1 MDFLNELNNNQ
12 KEAVLHTEGPS
23 LVIAGAGSGKTRVL
37 TYRIANLLGKG
48 VPAYKILALTFTNKA
63 AREMQK
69 RIAQLVGSENAA
81 NLWMGTFHSVFSKI
95 LRFEAEKLGYTSNF
109 TIYDTQDS
117 KNLIKSIIKDL
128 KLDDKIYKPNDVLG
142 RISMAKNNLIVAQ
155 VYAQSARIIEAD
167 KAARKPM
174 IAEIY
179 NHYQRRCKQS
189 DAMDFDDLLLQ
200 TNILFRD
207 FPEIL
212 DKYQNKFSYLLVD
225 EYQDTNYSQYLIIK
239 KLSEVHHNIC
249 VVGDDA
255 QSTLFFPGCPD

>member
-1 MDFLNELNNNQ
+1 
-12 KEAVLHTEGPS
+12 
-23 LVIAGAGSGKTRVL
+23 
-37 TYRIANLLGKG
+37 
-48 VPAYKILALTFTNKA
+48 
-63 AREMQK
+63 
-69 RIAQLVGSENAA
+69 
-81 NLWMGTFHSVFSKI
+81 
-95 LRFEAEKLGYTSNF
+95 
-109 TIYDTQDS
+109 
-117 KNLIKSIIKDL
+117 
-128 KLDDKIYKPNDVLG
+128 
-142 RISMAKNNLIVAQ
+142 
-155 VYAQSARIIEAD
+155 
-167 KAARKPM
+167 M

-255 QSTLFFPGCPD
+255 QSIYSFRGARIENILNFRNDYPDYKIIQTGAELPFHDHDRRCRQQHHKQKQRTDPQTGLFRKRRRRKNQGTESPFGQRRGLPGHQ